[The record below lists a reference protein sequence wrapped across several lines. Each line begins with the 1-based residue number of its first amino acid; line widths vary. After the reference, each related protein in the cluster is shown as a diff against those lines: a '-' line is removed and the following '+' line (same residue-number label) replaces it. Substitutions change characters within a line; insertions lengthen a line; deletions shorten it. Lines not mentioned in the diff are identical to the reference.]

1 MSDVALILLLT
12 AAAGLCMPIGGL
24 IASMEHIR
32 PRWLENE
39 LRHFII
45 AFGGG
50 LLLGAVF
57 QVLLP
62 QGTGMTGEPLTSV
75 LVFLLGGVMFFALER
90 RLGLRRREAPQ
101 LTGMLVDFV
110 PESIALGGLAAS
122 KPELA
127 LTLAIVIGL
136 QNIPEGFNAYRELVT
151 SRALSRGKVLLV
163 MLLLTPLGP
172 VAGLSAHY
180 GLADQPRALGMI
192 MLLASGGIVYL
203 MFQDIAPQS
212 RLRQHWAPPLGA
224 VLGVGFTLLTEML
237 VSTH

>member
-1 MSDVALILLLT
+1 MSDVTLILILT
-12 AAAGLCMPIGGL
+12 AAAGLCMPLGGL
-24 IASMEHIR
+24 IASIEDIR

-62 QGTGMTGEPLTSV
+62 QGTTMTANGVIAV
-75 LVFLLGGVMFFALER
+75 LVFLLGGFLFFALER
-90 RLGLRRREAPQ
+90 QLGLQRREAPQ
-101 LTGMLVDFV
+101 LTGMLVDFI

-136 QNIPEGFNAYRELVT
+136 QNIPEGFNAYRELVK
-151 SRALSRGKVLLV
+151 SRALSRSKVLLV
-163 MLLLTPLGP
+163 MLLLTPIGP
-172 VAGLSAHY
+172 AAGLSAHFF
-180 GLADQPRALGMI
+180 LADHPQLLGMI
-192 MLLASGGIVYL
+192 MLLAAGGIVYL
-203 MFQDIAPQS
+203 MFQEIAPQS

-224 VLGVGFTLLTEML
+224 VLGVGFTML
-237 VSTH
+237 AELWVGAV